1 MSVIGKGVA
10 HSYDDL
16 VRQFR
21 NSVLNHLWIV
31 QHLLKIF

>member
-10 HSYDDL
+10 PSYDDL
-16 VRQFR
+16 VRQFL